1 MKTLACKMCGSTQLI
16 EENGMYLCQ
25 SCGTKYSASE
35 LDDSNKTDETP
46 SPEMLKKEAEKQ
58 EEIKR
63 LRALAKNDLELYGR
77 ILNLDY
83 DDWEAYFYYH
93 IVYNKYGNK
102 MEYLIES
109 YLPDVLYRLRDNVS
123 SNIERQKAIK
133 SVIYSFY
140 LDRFENRLGIKELP
154 IDLKHVEFKCR
165 YCYFNAILNGKT
177 YSANNLKEK
186 LEDISIH
193 SYHDEL
199 IDKIEN
205 RIIGVFG
212 EEFRDFTEEFR
223 IDYDNLK
230 KERVKRFEV
239 LKELIKVL
247 QEKEKQ
253 ESEKQRKEQKK
264 KERERKIGEI
274 IGFLFTF
281 IGISGIIGSLPICF
295 KLGPHF
301 IFITIISV
309 LITVIGIIGLR
320 KADIL

>member
-1 MKTLACKMCGSTQLI
+1 MKILTCKMCGSTYLI
-16 EENGMYLCQ
+16 KEDDMYLCQ

-46 SPEMLKKEAEKQ
+46 SPEMLKKEAETQ

-63 LRALAKNDLELYGR
+63 LRALAKNDMELYGR

-93 IVYNKYGNK
+93 IVYNKYGNI

-154 IDLKHVEFKCR
+154 IDLKHVEFECR

-177 YSANNLKEK
+177 YSANNLKKK

-230 KERVKRFEV
+230 KERLKRFEV

-247 QEKEKQ
+247 EEKEKQ
-253 ESEKQRKEQKK
+253 ESEKQRKEQRK
-264 KERERKIGEI
+264 KEIMGPI
-274 IGFLFTF
+274 SILLLA
-281 IGISGIIGSLPICF
+281 IGITGTIASIPLCLN
-295 KLGPHF
+295 LGTYF

-309 LITVIGIIGLR
+309 LMMVIGIRNRHLW
-320 KADIL
+320 